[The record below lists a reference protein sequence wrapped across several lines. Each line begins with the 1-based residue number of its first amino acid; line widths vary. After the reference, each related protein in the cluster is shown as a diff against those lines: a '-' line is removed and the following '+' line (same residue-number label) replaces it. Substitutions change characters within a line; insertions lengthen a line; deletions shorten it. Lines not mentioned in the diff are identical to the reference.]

1 MSNYYEKPITSIIF
15 YDYWMFYVLMLEFNF
30 IVFLNYRYEG
40 GANLNYTIIMDPEK
54 SSNLYATSDVDHILA
69 DSFLFKG
76 QLTDLYLYP
85 TELKI
90 LQRSKIQT
98 IPIDFN
104 LTFSII
110 TNNEG
115 PIGIALNIEN
125 EKIELARD
133 FWPRG
138 K

>member
-1 MSNYYEKPITSIIF
+1 MSCA
-15 YDYWMFYVLMLEFNF
+15 LMLEFNF
-30 IVFLNYRYEG
+30 IVFLHYTYEG
-40 GANLNYTIIMDPEK
+40 SANLNYTIIMDLEK

-69 DSFLFKG
+69 DSFLLNG

-110 TNNEG
+110 TSNEG

-125 EKIELARD
+125 EKIELLRD